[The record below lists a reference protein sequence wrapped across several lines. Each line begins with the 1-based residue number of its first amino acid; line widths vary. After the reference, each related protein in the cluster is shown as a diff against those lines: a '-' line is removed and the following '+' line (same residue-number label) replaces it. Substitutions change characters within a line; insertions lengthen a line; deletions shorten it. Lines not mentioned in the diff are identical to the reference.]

1 MNRLR
6 APDES
11 EYPFRLEYMNRRP
24 ESGGRQGEG
33 EQARKEAGVCERIE
47 EAPSGDLLD
56 VHEPFELA
64 DELAGRPSPGAGG
77 GALRGVVSTLNAL
90 VSVVLNVVVAKPVSI
105 FVWWLYA
112 GGNRTTFQGRAELAR
127 RVARAR
133 MAGRPVLFAS
143 NHLSMFDDPVVRV
156 RCRE

>member
-1 MNRLR
+1 MGCCGDRHGRVGDDDEHMN
-6 APDES
+6 E
-11 EYPFRLEYMNRRP
+11 RP
-24 ESGGRQGEG
+24 ESGGQQGEG
-33 EQARKEAGVCERIE
+33 EQARKEAGVYERIE
-47 EAPSGDLLD
+47 EAPSGELLD
-56 VHEPFELA
+56 VHGPFELA

-90 VSVVLNVVVAKPVSI
+90 VSVVLNVVAAKPISI

-112 GGNRTTFQGRAELAR
+112 GGNRTTFHGRGELAR

-133 MAGRPVLFAS
+133 MAGCPVLFAA
-143 NHLSMFDDPVVRV
+143 NHPSMFDDPVVRV